1 MKTKLKKNEK
11 KRHTLVAKL
20 RLKRKELETRNEIEN
35 KKGGKRR
42 NNIPLTLMQ
51 NWKKLK
57 T

>member
-1 MKTKLKKNEK
+1 MKK